1 MLDGDAVDSGAHNLG
16 LDSAYTLDIEL
27 DGGAGRWRCLK
38 LIIEVN
44 CHAGQRRI
52 YNLARVI
59 SAPNDRAAERGDG
72 AAQVTALFGLI
83 KGHAEI
89 RYMPRGSRAEVGD
102 DAERGSS
109 KRGP

>member
-1 MLDGDAVDSGAHNLG
+1 MLDGDAVDSRAHNLG

-27 DGGAGRWRCLK
+27 DDGAGRWRCLK

-59 SAPNDRAAERGDG
+59 SAPDDSRGRAR
-72 AAQVTALFGLI
+72 
-83 KGHAEI
+83 
-89 RYMPRGSRAEVGD
+89 
-102 DAERGSS
+102 
-109 KRGP
+109 